1 MPGRHPAA
9 MRPRDERG
17 HPVLQD
23 AIDHGYL
30 ESPEYYTVP
39 GFTSWEAA
47 NEGRKAV
54 NNAARH
60 LQVSCSAR
68 QREDILAAADGTF
81 TLRFRIFPKNQGRRH
96 VLQATG
102 GDPANLAYNPFA
114 RAQGPGA
121 GENGAPAA

>member
-23 AIDHGYL
+23 AIGKGYL
-30 ESPEYYTVP
+30 ESPEYYIVP
-39 GFTSWEAA
+39 GFASWDAA

-60 LQVSCSAR
+60 LQVSCSSRR
-68 QREDILAAADGTF
+68 QEDILAAQDGTF
-81 TLRFRIFPKNQGRRH
+81 TLRFRIFPKNEGRRH
-96 VLQATG
+96 IIQTTG
-102 GDPANLAYNPFA
+102 GDPANLVYNPFA
-114 RAQGPGA
+114 RSLGPEVS
-121 GENGAPAA
+121 ENGPDAA

>member
-1 MPGRHPAA
+1 

-30 ESPEYYTVP
+30 ESPEPYIVP
-39 GFTSWEAA
+39 GFSSWEAA

-60 LQVSCSAR
+60 LGVSCSSR
-68 QREDILAAADGTF
+68 VREDILAAQDGTF
-81 TLRFRIFPKNQGRRH
+81 TLRFRIFEKNEGRRH
-96 VLQATG
+96 VVKTTG
-102 GDPANLAYNPFA
+102 GDPHNLAYNPFA
-114 RAQGPGA
+114 RHPRPAID
-121 GENGAPAA
+121 ENGGEAA